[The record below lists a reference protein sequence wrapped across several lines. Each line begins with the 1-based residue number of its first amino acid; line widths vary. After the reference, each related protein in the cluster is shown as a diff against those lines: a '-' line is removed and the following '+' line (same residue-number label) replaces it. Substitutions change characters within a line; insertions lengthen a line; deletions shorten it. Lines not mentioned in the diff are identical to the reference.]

1 MSERLVRRL
10 VVLAALCIY
19 VPFLGSVRLFDWD
32 EINFAEAAREMLVT
46 GDWLRVHVDYTPFY
60 EKPPLF
66 IWAQA
71 VSMLVFGVNEFAA
84 RLPNAIVA
92 TITLWLLV
100 RLGQQVGRQRLGL
113 LWAAAYAGSVLPTF
127 YGHTGIIDPLFNLFM
142 FLAVLVAYRSVGQG
156 ASKHDAWLAGLWM
169 GLAVLTKGP
178 VALGLVLLTC
188 AIAYAWTRRTW
199 RLPWLVA
206 AKMTLVATAVP
217 ALWYGVEYAANGPAF
232 MEANLAYQWRL
243 LTMGEA
249 GHAQPWYYHLVVV
262 LIGCYPASVLAFGQL
277 TPADASDQSDSSDFT
292 KWMATLGLVVLAVFS
307 VVTTKIV
314 HYSSMTYLPLTF
326 LAALAVDRMWRGEAR
341 MGVARWLLLGV
352 LCLVL
357 TAAALAV
364 PLIGNNMDW
373 LVAQPTFRDVY
384 LREAV
389 QQPVWWSWIHYIP
402 ALLLPLGYVVGLVFR
417 KRPWHVLPLFG
428 GVLLFSMT
436 FLPLVAPNIE
446 RYTQGAAL
454 DVYESLQGRVAYV
467 KPLTMKSYAHLFY
480 TQKPYELSAAA
491 HGVEADAWEPFLLD
505 SMVRVPTYFVAKVND
520 AGPWMEH
527 PNLRVRHRHGG
538 IVVFERRR

>member
-1 MSERLVRRL
+1 VSERLVRRL
-10 VVLAALCIY
+10 VILAALCIY
-19 VPFLGSVRLFDWD
+19 LPFLGSVRLFDWD
-32 EINFAEAAREMLVT
+32 EINFAEAAREMLIT
-46 GDWLRVHVDYTPFY
+46 GDWLRVHIDYAPFY

-71 VSMLVFGVNEFAA
+71 VCMSIFGVNEFAA

-100 RLGQQVGRQRLGL
+100 RVGQRAGQQRLGL

-156 ASKHDAWLAGLWM
+156 ASKRDAWLAGLWM

-199 RLPWLVA
+199 RLPWLMA
-206 AKMTLVATAVP
+206 AKMTLVAVAVP
-217 ALWYGVEYAANGPAF
+217 ALWYGLEYAANGPAF

-249 GHAQPWYYHLVVV
+249 GHAQPWYYHIVVV
-262 LIGCYPASVLAFGQL
+262 LIGCYPASVLAFGQA
-277 TPADASDQSDSSDFT
+277 TPKGQSDSSDQSDFT

-326 LAALAVDRMWRGEAR
+326 LAALAVDRMWRGEVR
-341 MGVARWLLLGV
+341 MGVAR
-352 LCLVL
+352 
-357 TAAALAV
+357 
-364 PLIGNNMDW
+364 
-373 LVAQPTFRDVY
+373 
-384 LREAV
+384 
-389 QQPVWWSWIHYIP
+389 
-402 ALLLPLGYVVGLVFR
+402 
-417 KRPWHVLPLFG
+417 
-428 GVLLFSMT
+428 
-436 FLPLVAPNIE
+436 
-446 RYTQGAAL
+446 
-454 DVYESLQGRVAYV
+454 
-467 KPLTMKSYAHLFY
+467 
-480 TQKPYELSAAA
+480 
-491 HGVEADAWEPFLLD
+491 
-505 SMVRVPTYFVAKVND
+505 
-520 AGPWMEH
+520 
-527 PNLRVRHRHGG
+527 
-538 IVVFERRR
+538 

>member
-1 MSERLVRRL
+1 MSSRAVRRL
-10 VVLAALCIY
+10 VVLVSLCIY
-19 VPFLGSVRLFDWD
+19 LPFLGSVRLFDWD

-46 GDWLRVHVDYTPFY
+46 GDWLRVHIDYAPFY

-71 VSMLVFGVNEFAA
+71 VCMSVFGVNEFAA

-92 TITLWLLV
+92 TVTLWLLV

-113 LWAAAYAGSVLPTF
+113 LWATAYAGSVLPTF

-142 FLAVLVAYRSVGQG
+142 FLAVLVAFRSVSQG

-178 VALGLVLLTC
+178 VALGLVFLTC
-188 AIAYAWTRRTW
+188 AIAYVWTHRTW
-199 RLPWLVA
+199 RLPWLLA
-206 AKMTLVATAVP
+206 AKMTLVAVVVP

-262 LIGCYPASVLAFGQL
+262 LIGCYPASVLAIGQL
-277 TPADASDQSDSSDFT
+277 GRTESSDVADFA
-292 KWMATLGLVVLAVFS
+292 KWMVALGAVVLMVFS

-326 LAALAVDRMWRGEAR
+326 LAALAVDRVWGGEAR
-341 MGVARWLLLGV
+341 IGLWRWVVLGV

-364 PLIGNNMDW
+364 PLIGNNLEW
-373 LVAQPTFRDVY
+373 LLAQPTFRDVY

-389 QQPVWWSWIHYIP
+389 QQPVWWSWVHYLP
-402 ALLLPLGYVVGLVFR
+402 AMFLPLGYALALVFR

-428 GVLLFSMT
+428 GVLLFTIT

-454 DVYESLQGRVAYV
+454 DFYESLQDRVAYV
-467 KPLTMKSYAHLFY
+467 KPLTMKSYAHLLY
-480 TQKPYELSAAA
+480 TRKPYELSAAA
-491 HGVEADAWEPFLLD
+491 HGIHPDQWEPFLLD
-505 SMVRVPTYFVAKVND
+505 SMVRIPTYLVAKVND